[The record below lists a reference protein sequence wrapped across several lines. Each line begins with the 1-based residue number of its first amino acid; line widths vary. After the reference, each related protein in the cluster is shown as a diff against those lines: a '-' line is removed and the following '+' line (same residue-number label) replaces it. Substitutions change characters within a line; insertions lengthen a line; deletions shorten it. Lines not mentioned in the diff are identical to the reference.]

1 MNSKPK
7 GLMLSIEMS
16 STSNVKSIFISN
28 KNQERA
34 LFEGNL
40 GELENLDL
48 VEGSMLVV
56 KGTNGILRVELEPK
70 DSARL
75 ISLLTKSQST
85 LRVKRHKQDRRK
97 DK

>member
-48 VEGSMLVV
+48 VEGSMLEV

-75 ISLLTKSQST
+75 ISLLTKSQSP
-85 LRVKRHKQDRRK
+85 LRVKRHK
-97 DK
+97 